1 MVCAPCACVS
11 GEWSTHRFSDES
23 PLHCVPPPPHI
34 RRSECSGWWQEVFAR
49 FPCRSHAVK
58 QSCSTLTLQSAA
70 AADRAGVAA
79 AAHQHGGCA
88 SLESMHPITAI
99 VMHRD
104 IQHEDA
110 ARSSASSHEALHR
123 TEVGL

>member
-1 MVCAPCACVS
+1 MVPDFGMNRHCTVCHDHRISAAVS
-11 GEWSTHRFSDES
+11 AVVGGKKHS
-23 PLHCVPPPPHI
+23 PD
-34 RRSECSGWWQEVFAR
+34 
-49 FPCRSHAVK
+49 FPAAVMQSNSHAVM

-70 AADRAGVAA
+70 AADRAGIDAA
-79 AAHQHGGCA
+79 AKHQHGGCA

>member
-1 MVCAPCACVS
+1 MVCAPSASPCDFRMNRQCGHHHRISAAVS
-11 GEWSTHRFSDES
+11 AVVGGKKYS
-23 PLHCVPPPPHI
+23 PD
-34 RRSECSGWWQEVFAR
+34 
-49 FPCRSHAVK
+49 FPAAVMQSNSHAVM
-58 QSCSTLTLQSAA
+58 QYTHTAESAA

>member
-1 MVCAPCACVS
+1 MQY
-11 GEWSTHRFSDES
+11 THTAE
-23 PLHCVPPPPHI
+23 
-34 RRSECSGWWQEVFAR
+34 
-49 FPCRSHAVK
+49 
-58 QSCSTLTLQSAA
+58 SAA
-70 AADRAGVAA
+70 AATDRAVSAA
-79 AAHQHGGCA
+79 AAHQHCGCA

-123 TEVGL
+123 TGGGL

>member
-1 MVCAPCACVS
+1 MSAVVGGKKYS
-11 GEWSTHRFSDES
+11 QD
-23 PLHCVPPPPHI
+23 
-34 RRSECSGWWQEVFAR
+34 
-49 FPCRSHAVK
+49 FPAAVMQSNSHAVM

-70 AADRAGVAA
+70 AADRAGIDAA
-79 AAHQHGGCA
+79 AKHQHGGCA